1 MRHAFSETHG
11 AARMTQI
18 RVIGIGSPHGDDR
31 IGWDAVEALE
41 ASGILKRFPAG
52 VVETCC
58 CDRPGGLLM
67 LFEGVTAAIMIDA
80 MQSGV
85 EVGTVQK
92 FAASELEPEQ
102 DFLSSHG
109 ISVAEIV
116 GLGRA
121 LGVLPATLLLYG
133 IEVHGAVPGAA
144 LHPRVRAALSILLR
158 AITLDVQSAMS
169 GKVSPVNL

>member
-1 MRHAFSETHG
+1 
-11 AARMTQI
+11 
-18 RVIGIGSPHGDDR
+18 
-31 IGWDAVEALE
+31 
-41 ASGILKRFPAG
+41 
-52 VVETCC
+52 
-58 CDRPGGLLM
+58 M

-144 LHPRVRAALSILLR
+144 LHPRVCAALSILLR